1 MLSIISGFEVANLGC
16 CGTGRIELAV
26 TCNKFDPFI
35 CGDVSKYV
43 FWDAD
48 HLTER
53 EYRSL
58 VSQIIHKHVNKFF
71 CGQYSPC

>member
-26 TCNKFDPFI
+26 LCNKFDPFI

-43 FWDAD
+43 F
-48 HLTER
+48 
-53 EYRSL
+53 
-58 VSQIIHKHVNKFF
+58 
-71 CGQYSPC
+71 